1 VSRADSRPLPG
12 HGLPGPLPEGG
23 GLRWQGAPRGGALAR
38 RAFHVRKVAF
48 YFGLLILLRVVLL
61 ITGSATLPEV
71 VASALWL
78 TTLAALAIAILT
90 LLAWAYSKTTVYSI
104 TDRRLIIRFGVAL
117 PMTVNIPFK
126 VVESAGLKVY
136 KDGTGDIPLTL
147 VKHQRVNYIIM
158 WPNVR
163 PWYFMPAQPMIRCIA
178 DPETVAELLADALR
192 GAVQSEDEQSSSQ
205 TDDDADGEAGDALAS
220 SSS

>member
-1 VSRADSRPLPG
+1 MSRDDSRPLR
-12 HGLPGPLPEGG
+12 GLPGPLPEGE
-23 GLRWQGAPRGGALAR
+23 GLRWQGAPKWGALAR

-48 YFGLLILLRVVLL
+48 YFGLLVLLRIVLL
-61 ITGSATLPEV
+61 TTGGATLAHV
-71 VASALWL
+71 VVSALWL
-78 TTLAALAIAILT
+78 ITLGGLAIAILG
-90 LLAWAYSKTTVYSI
+90 LLAWAYSRTTVYSI

-147 VKHQRVNYIIM
+147 VKHQRINYIIM

-163 PWYFMPAQPMIRCIA
+163 PWYFMPAQPMIRCIPDA
-178 DPETVAELLADALR
+178 KAVAELLADALHAAIQT
-192 GAVQSEDEQSSSQ
+192 GAEGVAPEAPDAR
-205 TDDDADGEAGDALAS
+205 DDATDDALAS
-220 SSS
+220 PSS

>member
-1 VSRADSRPLPG
+1 VSRDDSRPLR
-12 HGLPGPLPEGG
+12 GLPGPLPEGE
-23 GLRWQGAPRGGALAR
+23 GLRWQGAPKWGALAR

-48 YFGLLILLRVVLL
+48 YFGLLVLLRIVLL
-61 ITGSATLPEV
+61 TTGGATLAHV
-71 VASALWL
+71 VVSALWL
-78 TTLAALAIAILT
+78 ITLGGLAIAILG
-90 LLAWAYSKTTVYSI
+90 LLAWAYSRTTVYSI

-147 VKHQRVNYIIM
+147 VKHQRINYIIM

-163 PWYFMPAQPMIRCIA
+163 PWYFMPAQPMIRSIPDA
-178 DPETVAELLADALR
+178 KAVAELLADALHAAIQI
-192 GAVQSEDEQSSSQ
+192 GAEGVAPEAPDAR
-205 TDDDADGEAGDALAS
+205 DDATDDALAS
-220 SSS
+220 PSS

>member
-1 VSRADSRPLPG
+1 M
-12 HGLPGPLPEGG
+12 
-23 GLRWQGAPRGGALAR
+23 
-38 RAFHVRKVAF
+38 
-48 YFGLLILLRVVLL
+48 YFGLLILLRIVLMM
-61 ITGSATLPEV
+61 TGEATLPEV

-78 TTLAALAIAILT
+78 VTLAALAIGILT

-126 VVESAGLKVY
+126 VVDGAGLKLY

-147 VKHQRVNYIIM
+147 IKHQRVNYLIM

-163 PWYFMPAQPMIRCIA
+163 PWYFMPAQPMIRGIA
-178 DPETVAELLADALR
+178 DPKGVAELLADALR
-192 GAVQSEDEQSSSQ
+192 EAVQTEAEEPASENGDES
-205 TDDDADGEAGDALAS
+205 AGKTADALAGS
-220 SSS
+220 TN